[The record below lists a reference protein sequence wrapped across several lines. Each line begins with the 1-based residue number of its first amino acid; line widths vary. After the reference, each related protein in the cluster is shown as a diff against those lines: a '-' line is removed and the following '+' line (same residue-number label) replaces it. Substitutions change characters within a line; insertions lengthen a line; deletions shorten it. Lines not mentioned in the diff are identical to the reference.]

1 MNEKIKEL
9 SLKIRKEGYEK
20 GQAEARQLL
29 ENAKKEAED
38 MHKNAIM
45 EAKAIVKRARED
57 ADRYREGVIADLKLS
72 ADRIMQLLR
81 KDIGDLLLTK
91 VIDEPLDKSMND
103 SNFVAKLIE
112 DAVRNWKA
120 YDREADLE
128 ILLPPGAYPTVV
140 AQLSRNG
147 HSWLSNGIDLKEVS
161 GIGAGFE
168 IQPNNGHFKISMTDE
183 AFRLFLKE
191 NLRPVAHKFLF
202 EGE

>member
-1 MNEKIKEL
+1 M
-9 SLKIRKEGYEK
+9 
-20 GQAEARQLL
+20 
-29 ENAKKEAED
+29 
-38 MHKNAIM
+38 
-45 EAKAIVKRARED
+45 
-57 ADRYREGVIADLKLS
+57 
-72 ADRIMQLLR
+72 
-81 KDIGDLLLTK
+81 
-91 VIDEPLDKSMND
+91 
-103 SNFVAKLIE
+103 
-112 DAVRNWKA
+112 
-120 YDREADLE
+120 
-128 ILLPPGAYPTVV
+128 PTVV